1 MCRRQTPPRETRQ
14 LRGEGGATVSLE
26 GCAQQLTIEYELPFE
41 VALEEVKKVT
51 AKIFS
56 SAFRKGARA

>member
-1 MCRRQTPPRETRQ
+1 MCRRQTPSQRDPPIAW
-14 LRGEGGATVSLE
+14 EGGATVSLE

>member
-1 MCRRQTPPRETRQ
+1 M
-14 LRGEGGATVSLE
+14 
-26 GCAQQLTIEYELPFE
+26 EYELPFE